1 MTPPNLSIL
10 FIMVCF
16 WVAYWLVKR
25 FLIGPVGEVVAE
37 RTRRIDGA
45 EAQYT
50 AKHEESLSATARIE
64 AELDEAAREAGRIRS
79 AHRQRAMEERQ
90 QRLDASRATAD
101 DRLADAL
108 ATLDG
113 EAGAARDEL
122 RRQAKTLARTLA
134 GRLLEREVG

>member
-1 MTPPNLSIL
+1 MTPPNLSML

-25 FLIGPVGEVVAE
+25 YLIGPVDRVVTE

-50 AKHEESLSATARIE
+50 AKHEESLAATERIE
-64 AELDEAAREAGRIRS
+64 AELDDAAREAGRIRS
-79 AHRQRAMEERQ
+79 AHRQQAMESRQ
-90 QRLDASRATAD
+90 QRLDAARKTAD
-101 DRLADAL
+101 DRLAEAVES
-108 ATLDG
+108 LDR
-113 EAGAARDEL
+113 EADGARDEL
-122 RRQAKTLARTLA
+122 RRRAEELARLFA

>member
-1 MTPPNLSIL
+1 MTPPNLSML

-25 FLIGPVGEVVAE
+25 YLIGPVGRVVAE

-50 AKHEESLSATARIE
+50 AKHAESLAATERVE
-64 AELDEAAREAGRIRS
+64 AELDDAAREAGRIRA
-79 AHRQRAMEERQ
+79 AHRQRAMESRQ
-90 QRLDASRATAD
+90 ERLDAARQTAD
-101 DRLADAL
+101 ARLVEAVDSLDREAD
-108 ATLDG
+108 D
-113 EAGAARDEL
+113 ARDEL
-122 RRQAKTLARTLA
+122 RRRAAELARLLA

>member
-1 MTPPNLSIL
+1 MTPPNLSML

-25 FLIGPVGEVVAE
+25 YLIGPVGRVVDE

-50 AKHEESLSATARIE
+50 AKHEESLAATARIE
-64 AELDEAAREAGRIRS
+64 AELEDAAREAGRIRA
-79 AHRQRAMEERQ
+79 AHRQQAMESRQ
-90 QRLDASRATAD
+90 ERLDAARRTAD
-101 DRLADAL
+101 ARL
-108 ATLDG
+108 G
-113 EAGAARDEL
+113 EAIESLDREADGARDEL
-122 RRQAKTLARTLA
+122 RRRAAELARLLA

>member
-1 MTPPNLSIL
+1 MTPPNLSML

-25 FLIGPVGEVVAE
+25 FLIRPVGEVVAE

-50 AKHEESLSATARIE
+50 AKHEESVRATERIE
-64 AELDEAAREAGRIRS
+64 AELDEASREAGRIR
-79 AHRQRAMEERQ
+79 ADHRQRALQERQ
-90 QRLDASRATAD
+90 QQLDAARATAD
-101 DRLADAL
+101 GRLRGAL
-108 ATLDG
+108 ETLES
-113 EAGAARDEL
+113 EAETAREEL
-122 RRQAKTLARTLA
+122 RRRASGLARQLA